1 MKNTKSL
8 TVLVSS
14 ALVVFNNEKFKNVGV
29 VYAAEDG
36 NVFVEEN
43 RAKLHVKDSQLK
55 YYPITRLEAGA
66 ETKGFEIGNLDEDL
80 VAERTKE
87 LEGLEL
93 NTKNYQQMKS
103 LVGFFELETADM
115 KSETLATALSDYK
128 AKISS

>member
-1 MKNTKSL
+1 MYK
-8 TVLVSS
+8 
-14 ALVVFNNEKFKNVGV
+14 
-29 VYAAEDG
+29 
-36 NVFVEEN
+36 
-43 RAKLHVKDSQLK
+43 RQ
-55 YYPITRLEAGA
+55 
-66 ETKGFEIGNLDEDL
+66 EIGNLDEDL
-80 VAERTKE
+80 VAERIKE